1 MGQLYDEVAG
11 LTADT
16 VIENEI
22 TESGYPK
29 HGHDP
34 DDSDR
39 DHQFDQR
46 EARSIDTKSGTKTVI
61 RWPDIHFPQTGVA
74 YSVS

>member
-1 MGQLYDEVAG
+1 MGQLYDEVSG
-11 LTADT
+11 LTADP

-34 DDSDR
+34 DNSDR
-39 DHQFDQR
+39 DQCFNQG
-46 EARSIDTKSGTKTVI
+46 EAVVFAIQEKRV
-61 RWPDIHFPQTGVA
+61 
-74 YSVS
+74 